1 MTTRWLARP
10 LSLLLAVVMALMLV
24 VAADVAAPT
33 PADAATPAQTAVAYA
48 RAQLGDPY
56 RWGAE
61 GPNAFDCSGL
71 TWAAYRHAGVSIP
84 RVSRDQYRATAR
96 VSRSNLAP
104 GDLVFMGSGGY
115 VTHVGIYEGSGNIIE
130 ASSSRGRVT
139 RFTVSQ
145 RASIILGYGR
155 VRGSGAATSTSSS
168 TCFTH
173 SALLRYG
180 SRGAAVSE
188 WQRVANRLGA
198 SLAVDGVFGPRTL
211 KATKAIQSKLGVG
224 VDGVVGPITRAAA
237 CRRL

>member
-33 PADAATPAQTAVAYA
+33 PADAATPAQSAVAYA
-48 RAQLGDPY
+48 RAQLGDRY
-56 RWGAE
+56 CWGGT
-61 GPNAFDCSGL
+61 GPSCFDCSGL
-71 TWAAYRHAGVSIP
+71 TWRAYRQAGISIP
-84 RVSRDQYRATAR
+84 RVSRDQYRATTR
-96 VSRSNLAP
+96 LSRSQLAP
-104 GDLVFMGSGGY
+104 GDLVFMGRSGY

-145 RASIILGYGR
+145 RASIIVGYGR
-155 VRGSGAATSTSSS
+155 VRGSGAVSSS
-168 TCFTH
+168 SSCFTH
-173 SALLRYG
+173 NTLLRYG

-198 SLAVDGVFGPRTL
+198 NLAVDGVFGPRTL
-211 KATKAIQSKLGVG
+211 KATKAIQSKLGVRA
-224 VDGVVGPITRAAA
+224 DGVVGPITRAAA